1 MTIAFGAVT
10 TIILCIRLLY
20 KRFFSTKQRLGIDD
34 WTILLASPIGIPSIA
49 MTIFGLT
56 ANGLG
61 EDMWGLQPSSLV
73 AFGLYFYIIEI
84 LYVLLMTIVK
94 LSLSFFYL
102 DIFPG
107 RQPDVF
113 FGPLYQWTKHDF
125 KTIPRPQGQCYNINV
140 AGWVNAALTVI
151 SDIWLL
157 AIPLTQIKQLNL
169 HWKKKA
175 AAGLMFMTGTM

>member
-107 RQPDVF
+107 QTARRFLWATVAF
-113 FGPLYQWTKHDF
+113 HVAFGLF
-125 KTIPRPQGQCYNINV
+125 ICG
-140 AGWVNAALTVI
+140 
-151 SDIWLL
+151 
-157 AIPLTQIKQLNL
+157 
-169 HWKKKA
+169 
-175 AAGLMFMTGTM
+175 